1 MNWRVL
7 RRFSWLDRRA
17 AFLNRTPVGGWHLD
31 AGCSTCGTLR
41 HFIELRPDLHF
52 AAVDCA
58 ALEASVPD
66 GVEFHR
72 MDLVTD
78 QLPFPNNKFDSIT
91 LMHVAEHL
99 PSFGKAPQ
107 ELARVLKPGGR
118 LYVEGPG
125 QRSLLFP
132 SSTRDFPLNFY
143 DDPSHIAPVS
153 RGRLA
158 HVFGL
163 DGLRVK
169 RSGAARSWVLI
180 FALPWSLLRR
190 DRFHVLSGLIHLG
203 GVYVFVEF
211 EKINVLSPAG

>member
-17 AFLNRTPVGGWHLD
+17 EFLNRSPVAGRHLD

-58 ALEASVPD
+58 DLQAHVPKD
-66 GVEFHR
+66 VEFHR

-78 QLPFPNNKFDSIT
+78 HLPFPDNHFDSVT

-99 PSFGKAPQ
+99 PNYGKAPQ
-107 ELARVLKPGGR
+107 ELARVLRPGGR

-125 QRSLLFP
+125 PRSLWFP

-143 DDPSHIAPVS
+143 DDPSHVAPVS

-158 HVFGL
+158 HVFGVG
-163 DGLRVK
+163 GLRVS

-180 FALPWSLLRR
+180 MSMPWSLLRR
-190 DRFHVLSGLIHLG
+190 DRFHFLSGLIHLG
-203 GVYVFVEF
+203 GAYVFVEF
-211 EKINVLSPAG
+211 QKTNVLSAAG